1 LIDQEPSDTTNPPAT
16 PAQPSLVVGRVQ
28 QIKHYFQGRRP
39 AKKEESA
46 QDRAS
51 RRTANATVAIAF
63 LTIAVVV
70 VGGLQYLIFK
80 SQLKVMADQLEE
92 MRGTGKQTDE
102 LISENKSLVG
112 AAQGQLETLRGQL
125 DQLRE
130 SGRQTNILIETNK
143 RLADSANMQ
152 AQAAVAQAA
161 VAAQAA
167 ETARNSML
175 GSQRAWVGPRNVKM
189 TTEPKVGEE
198 LEFIVEYQNMGREPA
213 SGFAYDL
220 DPFASATDEEASKR
234 IIPYM
239 TKCLNTVER
248 KIGQVVY
255 ATTGFSQYNLTAKA
269 KKDFADGD
277 MISGAKAIFLQGC
290 FTYESIQS
298 VHRTFFCYFYKAGRS
313 RIDSLNICNA
323 GHYAD

>member
-1 LIDQEPSDTTNPPAT
+1 VR
-16 PAQPSLVVGRVQ
+16 QPSWREGRIQ
-28 QIKHYFQGRRP
+28 RIKDYFHNRRS
-39 AKKEESA
+39 AKNQETS

-63 LTIAVVV
+63 LTVAVVV

-80 SQLKVMADQLEE
+80 GQLKVMADQLEE

-102 LISENKSLVG
+102 LISENKSLVE
-112 AAQGQLETLRGQL
+112 AAQGQLEALRGQL

-175 GSQRAWVGPRNVKM
+175 GSQRAWVGPRN
-189 TTEPKVGEE
+189 TRLSAEPKLGEPSKWLLSIKIWGE
-198 LEFIVEYQNMGREPA
+198 NPPSTL
-213 SGFAYDL
+213 
-220 DPFASATDEEASKR
+220 ATR
-234 IIPYM
+234 
-239 TKCLNTVER
+239 
-248 KIGQVVY
+248 
-255 ATTGFSQYNLTAKA
+255 
-269 KKDFADGD
+269 
-277 MISGAKAIFLQGC
+277 
-290 FTYESIQS
+290 
-298 VHRTFFCYFYKAGRS
+298 
-313 RIDSLNICNA
+313 
-323 GHYAD
+323 